1 MADVK
6 LTFEVSPD
14 QADAMAEFC
23 KRVYIESLRP
33 LAATPAEAEDMFWGF
48 TRLRE
53 ALREKGYAPR

>member
-1 MADVK
+1 MTKVK

-23 KRVYIESLRP
+23 KRVYVESLRS
-33 LAATPAEAEDMFWGF
+33 LAATPGEAEDMFWGF
-48 TRLRE
+48 IQLRE